1 MIQNIVAQSD
11 LINDALKA
19 ELVKIFSK
27 LTDDVVLK
35 AVVDMNDAKGKELAG
50 FLATI
55 STLSEKITLQAY
67 DSSEVGADELDRAYL
82 PVVGV
87 YKNDVYSGIC
97 FHGVPGGKE
106 INPFV
111 LAIYNIGGS
120 GQELPKAQL
129 KAIQK
134 INKKINLKVCVSL
147 ACAYC
152 AQEVAY
158 CQRIASLNENVEAEM
173 IDATLYKDLI
183 EKYKIERIP
192 LLIVNDEKTFVG
204 QKDLGQVLD
213 IISTIR

>member
-19 ELVKIFSK
+19 ELTKIFSK

-35 AVVDMNDAKGKELAG
+35 AVVDMNDSKGKELAG

-87 YKNDVYSGIC
+87 YKNDTYSGIC

-111 LAIYNIGGS
+111 LALYNVGGP